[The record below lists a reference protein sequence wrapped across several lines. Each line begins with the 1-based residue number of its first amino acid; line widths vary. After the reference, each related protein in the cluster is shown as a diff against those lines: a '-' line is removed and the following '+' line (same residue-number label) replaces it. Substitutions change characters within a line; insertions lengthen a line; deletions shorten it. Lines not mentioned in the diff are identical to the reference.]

1 VRDKIVSSAQA
12 LLARNPGATTI
23 ELAAAAGVGRATLH
37 RYFPS
42 RTALVR
48 AAGLDAMVRLSRDL
62 RRAVRVKEP
71 ARASLARIIGVLVAH
86 GASLHFLLVAADLFD
101 DPKLARAERAI
112 DRLVDPVFER
122 AIRKKVLR
130 RDLDPVWLDAAVEG
144 LIYAAWSA
152 VADGRVAADDA
163 PRLVLDA
170 LLRGFGARR

>member
-48 AAGLDAMVRLSRDL
+48 AAGLEAMARLSRDL
-62 RRAVRVKEP
+62 RRATRVKEP
-71 ARASLARIIGVLVAH
+71 ARAALARVLGVLVAH
-86 GASLHFLLVAADLFD
+86 GAALHFLLVAADLFD
-101 DPKLARAERAI
+101 DPELARAERVI

-122 AIRKKVLR
+122 AVQARILR

-152 VADGRVAADDA
+152 VADGRISAADA
-163 PRLVLDA
+163 PGLVLDA
-170 LLRGFGARR
+170 IRRGFGARR